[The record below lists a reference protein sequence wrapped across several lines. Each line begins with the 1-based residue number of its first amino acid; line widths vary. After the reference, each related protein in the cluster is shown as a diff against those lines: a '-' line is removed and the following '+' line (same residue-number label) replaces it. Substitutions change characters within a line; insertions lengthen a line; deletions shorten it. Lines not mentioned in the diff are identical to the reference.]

1 MNDKPKIIL
10 GLLIFF
16 GVFTFPF
23 WYNHLSAS
31 APPKVELTEKA
42 KAAKVCVAETEFMRR
57 EHMQILDQWRD
68 TVVREGKT
76 LYVAENGKEYVASLS
91 NTCMDCHS
99 NKAEFCDKCHTY
111 TSADPYCWDCH
122 RYPEEKK

>member
-42 KAAKVCVAETEFMRR
+42 KAAKKCVADKDSMRTQ
-57 EHMQILDQWRD
+57 HMKILNDWRN

-76 LYVAENGKEYVASLS
+76 IYTDENGKEYVASLS

-99 NKAEFCDKCHTY
+99 DKAEFCDKCHTY
-111 TSADPYCWDCH
+111 TSTTPYCWDCH
-122 RYPEEKK
+122 TFPEVKK

>member
-16 GVFTFPF
+16 GVLTFPF

-31 APPKVELTEKA
+31 SPPKVELTEKA
-42 KAAKVCVAETEFMRR
+42 KAAKVCVAETELMRR

-76 LYVAENGKEYVASLS
+76 IYTDEKGKEFMASLS
-91 NTCMDCHS
+91 KTCMDCHS

>member
-31 APPKVELTEKA
+31 APPKVALTEKA
-42 KAAKVCVAETEFMRR
+42 KAAKKCVADTDFMRTQ
-57 EHMQILDQWRD
+57 HMKILNDWRN

-76 LYVAENGKEYVASLS
+76 VYTGADGKEYVASLS

-99 NKAEFCDKCHTY
+99 DKAEFCDKCHTY
-111 TSADPYCWDCH
+111 TSTVPYCWDCH
-122 RYPEEKK
+122 TFPEVKK